1 MRKNWQRKMIAA
13 WVLGVAVLGANSL
26 LAQSSAV
33 PAAVSA
39 TRSTTALTSSVPV
52 SAISS
57 TNAVAIVAQS
67 ESWRDSGWT
76 LWLLALLGASAVA
89 TTFFQMLALRERRA
103 VPRALL
109 DEMLARIRAGELNE
123 ARRACEDRP
132 CPLSA
137 VALMT
142 FDHLRRTSRGS
153 ALLHDVVAAECR
165 RQAMLMDV
173 QARWLRDV
181 AILAFLLG
189 FFGTTMGVWQVLD
202 AAAHET
208 TGMVPAIVDGVASA
222 MTSMVFGLLVAI
234 PAMLFYS
241 CLKRRAMRLSAALE
255 VAAAEIMMVL
265 ADRYER

>member
-1 MRKNWQRKMIAA
+1 MNKNWQRKMIAA

-26 LAQSSAV
+26 FAQSSTV
-33 PAAVSA
+33 PASAV

-52 SAISS
+52 SATSS
-57 TNAVAIVAQS
+57 NAVAIVAPP
-67 ESWRDSGWT
+67 ESWRDGGWT
-76 LWLLALLGASAVA
+76 LWLLALLGASGLA
-89 TTFFQMLALRERRA
+89 TAFFQMLALRERRA
-103 VPRALL
+103 VPRGLL

-137 VALMT
+137 MALMT

-189 FFGTTMGVWQVLD
+189 FLGTTMGVWQVLD

-208 TGMVPAIVDGVASA
+208 TGMAPAIVDGVASA

-241 CLKRRAMRLSAALE
+241 WLKRRAMSLSAALE